1 MTVNSTRTVA
11 TCSFETTGQRT
22 SYGPHHLHIHIDHGN
37 ASSLGHLATQLCV
50 RHLFL
55 EHKWLPLNEQQTTA
69 SFFFLKK
76 IHKTHTTPHHW
87 KDKSICTVSVVCLT
101 AQTKTYA
108 KLLFQWAVQEYLRS
122 TNSAKLKSKQFRQVT
137 YHHITPRRTQEAML
151 QKPHQNGIKSVFLFI
166 FIQF

>member
-1 MTVNSTRTVA
+1 M
-11 TCSFETTGQRT
+11 F
-22 SYGPHHLHIHIDHGN
+22 LWDHGTKN
-37 ASSLGHLATQLCV
+37 KFWSPSLAHTHRSWERIFSGSLGYTAVC
-50 RHLFL
+50 
-55 EHKWLPLNEQQTTA
+55 A
-69 SFFFLKK
+69 SFVFRTQMASFKWTANYCKFFFWKK

-87 KDKSICTVSVVCLT
+87 KDKSICTASVVCLT

-108 KLLFQWAVQEYLRS
+108 KLLFQWAVQEYLSS

-151 QKPHQNGIKSVFLFI
+151 QKPHQNGIKSVFI